1 MNDDD
6 HYKFGKDEAE
16 RLKADVENLHRI
28 VFGDPTTAK
37 GGMANLV
44 DYMSVLVIGTKE
56 EPGLTKRLNRIENWI
71 KAAVIAFLTIQG
83 LPSAIQLVKTLLT
96 IKP

>member
-1 MNDDD
+1 MNDDT
-6 HYKFGKDEAE
+6 HYKFSQDEAK
-16 RLKADVENLHRI
+16 RLKDDVENLHRI

-44 DYMSVLVIGTKE
+44 DYMSVLVIGTDK
-56 EPGLTKRLNRIENWI
+56 EPGLVKRLSRIEGWL
-71 KAAVIAFLTIQG
+71 KAAVIVVVTLNG
-83 LPSAIQLVKTLLT
+83 LPAAIQLVKSLLT